1 MQFIGLLP
9 FFPVRSHPPNTTNGL
24 KGRWPRILFLTPAR
38 NLIVQLMFELNVWN
52 CVIFA
57 GINVSWCTGKTLL
70 KSHVIGILDIE
81 FIFLPIQFPSLLPGV
96 FPAPILHSH
105 KWLETSL
112 ALGVIFALFQ
122 LIFSVLRQYSEIQH
136 ASKHQRQSR
145 FRKPLLYLLWCRHFF
160 PWPYIQYYFGGLR
173 PLQKLLLSRFKIDLV
188 SFNLFIKSISPL
200 AKIKMFCWFSFPPL
214 RLNHLK
220 IIFLGLG
227 PDVLMIF
234 KITLK

>member
-112 ALGVIFALFQ
+112 ALG
-122 LIFSVLRQYSEIQH
+122 LIFDTYTYQAVLFSSY
-136 ASKHQRQSR
+136 
-145 FRKPLLYLLWCRHFF
+145 FRPCVNTQLFWWVATFA
-160 PWPYIQYYFGGLR
+160 
-173 PLQKLLLSRFKIDLV
+173 KLV
-188 SFNLFIKSISPL
+188 VTT
-200 AKIKMFCWFSFPPL
+200 FPPL
-214 RLNHLK
+214 SKL
-220 IIFLGLG
+220 ICPPGG
-227 PDVLMIF
+227 PSLVR
-234 KITLK
+234 